1 MDNKQNP
8 EVIIF
13 HGPELDP
20 VEVLTPPMG
29 NYPDGK
35 EKRRLRREKEREKRK
50 SGKR

>member
-13 HGPELDP
+13 HGPKIDP
-20 VEVLTPPMG
+20 VEVLPRYAD
-29 NYPDGK
+29 YPDGK

>member
-8 EVIIF
+8 EVIIIRS
-13 HGPELDP
+13 PKLDP
-20 VEVLTPPMG
+20 VDVLPPYA

-50 SGKR
+50 AGKR